1 VDHVVPLTQLKRGD
15 KALIFCF
22 DPYIA
27 VHFSKLS
34 AFGILPDVM
43 VSVMQSSPAVILKI
57 DYTQVALD
65 RVIAAGIMV
74 INVNK
79 K

>member
-1 VDHVVPLTQLKRGD
+1 MDHVVPLTQLKRGD
-15 KALIFCF
+15 MALITCF
-22 DPYIA
+22 DPYSA
-27 VHFSKLS
+27 MHFSKLS
-34 AFGILPDVM
+34 AFGILPDVL
-43 VSVMQSSPAVILKI
+43 VSIVQSSPAVILKI

-74 INVNK
+74 VKVNK